1 MTKLEKVKT
10 EVLKDLRELCKLNG
24 RKEASRWQVYT
35 KPTIQQVENGDF
47 DYDIIEL
54 YEGGLSITHITD
66 FLLHYNH

>member
-10 EVLKDLRELCKLNG
+10 AVLRDLRELCKL
-24 RKEASRWQVYT
+24 QVYS

-66 FLLHYNH
+66 FLLQYNH